1 MDPNGQSSLS
11 FVGSLKSGFRTF
23 GDALGELA
31 LQVGQRGIRLDHDK
45 EHESIRSLAATLAGP
60 AMAALS

>member
-1 MDPNGQSSLS
+1 M
-11 FVGSLKSGFRTF
+11 F

-31 LQVGQRGIRLDHDK
+31 LQVGRRGIRLDDDK
-45 EHESIRSLAATLAGP
+45 EHESIRALAARLAGP